1 MEAIGTIGRYK
12 IVREIAR
19 SNDVVYEAIDP
30 AIGRR
35 VAVKELV
42 LPPNLTGAER
52 RERIERFYREAKAA
66 GSLSHPN
73 IVTIYE
79 VGESEGRY
87 FIAMEY
93 LDGHTLREELRMR
106 GVLAVDR
113 AVEIAL
119 QVLDA
124 LAYAHSNA
132 VVHRDIKPENIHL
145 LPNGHVKI
153 TDFGIARIMTEPS
166 LTSDG
171 RIFGTPSYMSPEQ
184 IAGRQVDER
193 TDLFSLGVV
202 LYEVL
207 TGQKPFVGESIAA
220 ITYQITMVDPQPPD
234 GVPEW
239 LREVVM
245 KALRKNPAERYQSA
259 VEMAAD
265 LRAGISQAVPVGIG
279 SAGGLQAPSVSAGVG
294 GPTVQMDSSS
304 ALSVPTTEPS
314 AAFRKSFL
322 YALLVGILLGTFILL
337 AAVAV
342 RTAYANYVHALQQR
356 RMQELFAQ
364 ARTSFEAKQYE
375 LAAQQYAEI
384 ARAYAGTEVGRIAAS
399 NASVA
404 LVLAARVEAERGDAN
419 KALGLY
425 TRAVQIDPKN
435 VTAFKEMGDLYYR
448 LGNTAAAARCWE
460 TVLSIAPGSAE
471 ALDARESLATLYYNL
486 GVSRKNAGDQAGAV
500 SFFEK
505 AFRVSPESE
514 AGIRA
519 AQELQVYSAK
529 PEWFSP

>member
-1 MEAIGTIGRYK
+1 METTGTIGRYK

-79 VGESEGRY
+79 VGESGGRY

-93 LDGHTLREELRMR
+93 LDGHTLREELQMR
-106 GVLAVDR
+106 GALAVDR

-145 LPNGHVKI
+145 LPNGNVKI

-184 IAGRQVDER
+184 VAGRQVDER

-202 LYEVL
+202 LYEML
-207 TGQKPFVGESIAA
+207 TGQKPFVGESIAT

-239 LREVVM
+239 LKGVVM

-265 LRAGISQAVPVGIG
+265 LRAGISQVVPAGVG
-279 SAGGLQAPSVSAGVG
+279 SAAGLQSPTASAGVG

-304 ALSVPTTEPS
+304 DVSVPTGGAHT
-314 AAFRKSFL
+314 AFRRSFL
-322 YALLVGILLGTFILL
+322 YALLVGILLGTVILL
-337 AAVAV
+337 AAAAV
-342 RTAYANYVHALQQR
+342 RTAYANYVRALQQQ

-364 ARTSFEAKQYE
+364 AKASFEAKQYE

-384 ARAYAGTEVGRIAAS
+384 ANAYAGTEIGRVAAS

-404 LVLAARVEAERGDAN
+404 LVLAARLEAERGDAN
-419 KALGLY
+419 KALELY
-425 TRAVQIDPKN
+425 ARAVRINPEN
-435 VTAFKEMGDLYYR
+435 VAAFKEMGDLYYR
-448 LGNTAAAARCWE
+448 LGNTTAAARCWE
-460 TVLSIAPGSAE
+460 TVLSVAPGSAE
-471 ALDARESLATLYYNL
+471 ALDARENLAALYYNL
-486 GVSRKNAGDQAGAV
+486 GVLRKNAGDQAGAI

-529 PEWFSP
+529 PDWFPP